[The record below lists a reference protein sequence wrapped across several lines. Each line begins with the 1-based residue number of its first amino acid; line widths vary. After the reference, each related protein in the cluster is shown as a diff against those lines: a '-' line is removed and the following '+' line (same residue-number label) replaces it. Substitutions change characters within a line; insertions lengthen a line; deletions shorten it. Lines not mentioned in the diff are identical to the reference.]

1 MRMKSRSEN
10 GHYFKPYEI
19 KEMLEAVAENYDFVR
34 TKKDYFLN
42 LPCSFDIETSSF
54 YDKNS
59 EKTAIMYCW
68 MLGINGAVCF
78 GRTWDEFFEVV
89 EVVSKF
95 FGLSERRRLIL
106 YVHNL
111 SYEFQFL
118 KDRFKWQKV
127 FAIDARKPVYAIAE
141 NGIEFRCSYL
151 LSNSNLELVGK
162 NLQKY
167 KCQKMVGDLDYD
179 LIRHSKTS
187 LTKKEMGYC
196 INDVLVVMSYIQE
209 EIENNGDIS
218 KIPLTN
224 TGRVRR
230 FVKNNCFDKT
240 NDRFHALHY
249 SQMIKSM
256 PLDVQEF
263 KMLRRA
269 FQGGFTHAS
278 AMRVFDINKNVTSFD
293 FSSSY
298 PAVMLSEKFPM
309 SESEI
314 IDDVSEEEF
323 RNSIKYYCCLIDIEF
338 FNIKAK
344 YNFERYI
351 QIYKCVVREN
361 AVVDNGRLHSAT
373 KIAITITEQDFKII
387 DQMYTFDEYRVIHFR
402 RYLRDFLPSEILQ
415 STLDLYKAK
424 TELKGVDGAEQAY
437 MLKKGML
444 NSIYGMMVTSIIR
457 PEITYNF
464 GRWQIFEK
472 DLENE
477 IEKYNKGR
485 GRFLHYPWGVWVSA
499 YARSNLF
506 SGILECKNDY
516 VYSDTDSIKI
526 VNAENHLE
534 YINFYNEHV
543 TKKIKKCCDARNLNF
558 EDTRPKTI
566 KNVEKPL
573 GVWEFDGFY
582 TRFKT
587 LGAKRYLCELEDGS
601 FSLTVSGLNKKNALS
616 YLIEKYDD
624 PFNAFN
630 DELFIPGDATGCKTH
645 TYIDEARSGDV
656 VDYQGTIAHYNELS
670 SIHLEASD
678 YKIDEFNE
686 FIDFVFKIRR

>member
-1 MRMKSRSEN
+1 MKMKSRSETGFYYN
-10 GHYFKPYEI
+10 PTEI
-19 KEMLEAVAENYDFVR
+19 KKMLEDVTENYEFAR
-34 TKKDYFLN
+34 NKKDYFVN
-42 LPCSFDIETSSF
+42 LPASFDIETSSF
-54 YDKNS
+54 YDKNN
-59 EKTAIMYCW
+59 EKVAIMYCW
-68 MLGINGAVCF
+68 MFGINGAVCF
-78 GRTWDEFFEVV
+78 GRTWEEFLKVCDEIT
-89 EVVSKF
+89 KF
-95 FGLSERRRLIL
+95 FGLSERRRLII

-111 SYEFQFL
+111 AYEFQFL
-118 KDRFKWQKV
+118 KDRFSWKKV
-127 FAIDARKPVYAIAE
+127 FALDTRKPVYAVSE
-141 NGIEFRCSYL
+141 NGIEFRCSYI
-151 LSNSNLELVGK
+151 LSNSNLALVGK

-179 LIRHSKTS
+179 LIRHSTTP

-209 EIENNGDIS
+209 EIESSGSIA

-256 PLDVQEF
+256 PLDEQEF

-278 AMRVFDINKNVTSFD
+278 AMRVFDICEDVTSFD

-309 SESEI
+309 SKSEI
-314 IDDVSEEEF
+314 IDDISEEEF
-323 RNSIKYYCCLIDIEF
+323 RNSLKYYCCLFDIEF

-351 QIYKCVVREN
+351 SIYKCVVREN
-361 AVVDNGRLHSAT
+361 AVVDNGRLHAAS

-387 DQMYTFDEYRVIHFR
+387 EQMYDFDEYRIVHFR
-402 RYLRDFLPSEILQ
+402 RYLRDYLPREILE
-415 STLDLYKAK
+415 STLELYRAK
-424 TELKGVDGAEQAY
+424 TELKGVIGSEQEY

-464 GRWQIFEK
+464 GEWQIFEK
-472 DLENE
+472 DLEKE
-477 IEKYNKGR
+477 IEKYNKGS
-485 GRFLHYPWGVWVSA
+485 GRFLHYPWGVWITA
-499 YARSNLF
+499 YARANLF

-526 VNAENHLE
+526 VNAEKHLE
-534 YINFYNEHV
+534 YINFYNEQI
-543 TKKIKKCCDARNLNF
+543 TKKIKKCCEARNLNF
-558 EDTRPKTI
+558 EDTQPKTI
-566 KNVEKPL
+566 KNEEKPL
-573 GVWEFDGFY
+573 GVWDFDGFY
-582 TRFKT
+582 KKFKT

-601 FSLTVSGLNKKNALS
+601 FSLTVSGLNKKSALP
-616 YLIEKYDD
+616 YLIKKYDD
-624 PFNAFN
+624 PFIAFN
-630 DELFIPGDATGCKTH
+630 DDLYIPDFATGCKTH
-645 TYIDEARSGDV
+645 TYIDEPRCGEV
-656 VDYQGTIAHYNELS
+656 VDFLGEEAHYNELS
-670 SIHLEASD
+670 AVHLENSD
-678 YKIDEFNE
+678 YQMDELSE
-686 FIDFVFKIRR
+686 FIDFVLKLRR